1 MINAK
6 EKKLIEDGFNRLY
19 LLDHQTWTPYRENIF
34 NINRKIERR
43 HRDSFGSRTYPA
55 SASISLV
62 AKYYS
67 VKHILDALYQ
77 THRPYQVKDFL
88 VINESAF
95 LGQAL
100 AEEYREELLE
110 SFLDFNFDK
119 FQRFDYCEMVSD
131 ANKSC
136 ESTNQQFLDS
146 IEVA

>member
-34 NINRKIERR
+34 NINRKIERK
-43 HRDSFGSRTYPA
+43 HRDSFGCGRYYPPTT
-55 SASISLV
+55 SISLV

-67 VKHILDALYQ
+67 VKHILDALYK
-77 THRPYQVKDFL
+77 THKPYQVKDFL
-88 VINESAF
+88 FINESAF

-110 SFLDFNFDK
+110 SFLDFDFDK

-131 ANKSC
+131 ASKSC
-136 ESTNQQFLDS
+136 QSTNKQFLES
-146 IEVA
+146 IR

>member
-34 NINRKIERR
+34 NINRKIERK
-43 HRDSFGSRTYPA
+43 HRDSFGGGRYYPPTT
-55 SASISLV
+55 SISLV

-67 VKHILDALYQ
+67 VKHILDALYK
-77 THRPYQVKDFL
+77 THKPYQVKDFL
-88 VINESAF
+88 FINESAF

-110 SFLDFNFDK
+110 SFLDFDFDK

-131 ANKSC
+131 ASKSC
-136 ESTNQQFLDS
+136 QSTNKQFLES
-146 IEVA
+146 IR

>member
-34 NINRKIERR
+34 NINRKIERK
-43 HRDSFGSRTYPA
+43 HRDSFGGGRYYPPTT
-55 SASISLV
+55 SISLV

-88 VINESAF
+88 FINESAF

-110 SFLDFNFDK
+110 SFLDFDFDK

-131 ANKSC
+131 ASKSC
-136 ESTNQQFLDS
+136 QSTNKQFLES
-146 IEVA
+146 IR

>member
-34 NINRKIERR
+34 NINRKIERK
-43 HRDSFGSRTYPA
+43 HRDSFGGGRYYPPA
-55 SASISLV
+55 TSISLV

-67 VKHILDALYQ
+67 VKHILDALYK
-77 THRPYQVKDFL
+77 THKPYQVKDFL
-88 VINESAF
+88 FINESAF

-110 SFLDFNFDK
+110 SFLDFDFDK

-131 ANKSC
+131 ASKSC
-136 ESTNQQFLDS
+136 QSTNKQFLES
-146 IEVA
+146 IR

>member
-34 NINRKIERR
+34 NINRKIERK
-43 HRDSFGSRTYPA
+43 HRDSFGGGRYYPPTT
-55 SASISLV
+55 SISLV

-77 THRPYQVKDFL
+77 SNKPYQVKDFL
-88 VINESAF
+88 FINESAF

-110 SFLDFNFDK
+110 SFLDFDFDK

-131 ANKSC
+131 ASKSC
-136 ESTNQQFLDS
+136 QSTNKQFLES
-146 IEVA
+146 IR